1 MAIVINTITP
11 DITIAPYLV
20 SMFLLSIAFGYDLAF
35 TEATKRLGRSLVDSQ
50 EGRGVQ
56 DALTPPWATG
66 FGLTTYG
73 LCIGGVAYGWYSYGG
88 VLAISVAIGLFF
100 AVRLNQR
107 FLPKPKGDHFRR
119 LIVRSL
125 LNRYANYERHGDNIR
140 AAAVGAL
147 LEKLGLPTPKE
158 VFSD

>member
-1 MAIVINTITP
+1 
-11 DITIAPYLV
+11 
-20 SMFLLSIAFGYDLAF
+20 MFLLSIAFGYDLAF

-56 DALTPPWATG
+56 NWATG

-140 AAAVGAL
+140 PAAVGAL
-147 LEKLGLPTPKE
+147 IDKL
-158 VFSD
+158 